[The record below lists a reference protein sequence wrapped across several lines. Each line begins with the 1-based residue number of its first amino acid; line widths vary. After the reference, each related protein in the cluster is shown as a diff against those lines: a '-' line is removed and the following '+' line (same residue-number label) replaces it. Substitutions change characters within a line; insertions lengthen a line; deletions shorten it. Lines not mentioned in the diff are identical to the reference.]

1 MNDEELQNRIEK
13 GLIGESP
20 DEKAYHMVFGVLKKE
35 ITYQLPSDFAGKVIR
50 SMQTVSQ
57 QSTARE
63 MVWLYAGLVSFMIA
77 AGVAVA
83 MTDFKINFGVLK
95 FISGYPGLIVFGIL
109 FILSLQWIDKRF
121 VKKPMVN

>member
-1 MNDEELQNRIEK
+1 MNDEELQNKIEK
-13 GLIGESP
+13 GQIGNSP

-50 SMQTVSQ
+50 SMQAVSQ

-63 MVWLYAGLVSFMIA
+63 MVWLYAGLVSFVIA
-77 AGVAVA
+77 AGVAVT

-95 FISGYPGLIVFGIL
+95 FISGYPRLIVFGIL
-109 FILSLQWIDKRF
+109 FILSLQWVDKKLVRKS
-121 VKKPMVN
+121 V